1 MCLPGCVA
9 DWVFL
14 HIPYGPSV
22 AYAPPDMETSPG
34 LGSSDSVATGL
45 GQGGS
50 SQPVGAGDLDSEQ
63 LTDEEAARHAR
74 ERYREHGLPTLEADA
89 VVGPHLQADE
99 RVLGYRADAALARVD
114 DATTTAPREFGP
126 LYVTSTRLLHL
137 GRQATSVALAEM
149 GELVMADDRML
160 ITLGSVRGLMLDVA
174 QPRQLR
180 VLLAAAKAALG
191 R

>member
-1 MCLPGCVA
+1 
-9 DWVFL
+9 
-14 HIPYGPSV
+14 
-22 AYAPPDMETSPG
+22 METSPG

-45 GQGGS
+45 GQGGR

-89 VVGPHLQADE
+89 EVGPHLQADE